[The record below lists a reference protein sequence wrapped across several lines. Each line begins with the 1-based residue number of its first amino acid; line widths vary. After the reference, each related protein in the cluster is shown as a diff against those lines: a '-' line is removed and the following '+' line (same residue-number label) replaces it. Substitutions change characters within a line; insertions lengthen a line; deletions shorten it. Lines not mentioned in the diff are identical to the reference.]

1 MAEESRRRRQRRE
14 LIAEILNVAR
24 TQLAAGGP
32 GSVSFRA
39 IARSVGLSA
48 PSLYSYF
55 PSLADLFTELIVQSY
70 ESLAHAVNAAVEQA
84 RSESLEER
92 LLAGPRAYRR
102 WALDNRQAFNLIFF
116 DQITGYQAP
125 VDGPTVA
132 AQIAVLR
139 PIANE
144 FAIAAGLKPGA
155 LSSPS
160 DDLDSFLGWWG
171 AFHGLV
177 ALEANHHLSWV
188 DSEAVFE
195 RRLRLDIAQIQADG
209 RRRNGRHTDC

>member
-70 ESLAHAVNAAVEQA
+70 ESLAHVVNAAVEQA

-144 FAIAAGLKPGA
+144 FAIDA
-155 LSSPS
+155 
-160 DDLDSFLGWWG
+160 LDSFLGWWG

-195 RRLRLDIAQIQADG
+195 RRLRLDIVQIQADG
-209 RRRNGRHTDC
+209 RRRNGRHAD